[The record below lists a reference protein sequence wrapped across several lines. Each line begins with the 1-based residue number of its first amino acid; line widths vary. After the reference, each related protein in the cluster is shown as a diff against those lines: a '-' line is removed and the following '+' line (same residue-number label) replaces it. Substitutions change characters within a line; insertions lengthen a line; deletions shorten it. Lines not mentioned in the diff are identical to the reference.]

1 MSSNVVAIDQ
11 RAHAREVSAE
21 VRRQQLAERSDRV
34 VGAIKRNRRARMM
47 ATKRWWL
54 TVTGVTA
61 LVSVSLGAGAAWWW
75 QQSSAVSA
83 KTAVAVL
90 PIAKPQEVKATQPL
104 QPAVVAAVQPVTPA
118 PAPIQVQPVEA
129 SSMGR
134 LPSGAPGNPNQP
146 HKTVHPAPASKPAGR
161 PAAPLQ
167 EAQVSK
173 DKPSTT
179 QYEAP
184 AANVSKPA
192 IINPLVAAVPVATP
206 APAVAT
212 TSPYQVVG
220 VPVDGVLQ
228 IKIGKDPAIKHI
240 RIGERLPSGEVL
252 RKANSETGQVDTS
265 ERSFKATGS
274 N

>member
-21 VRRQQLAERSDRV
+21 VRRQQLAERSERV

-54 TVTGVTA
+54 IVTGATA
-61 LVSVSLGAGAAWWW
+61 LVSVSIGAGATWWM
-75 QQSSAVSA
+75 QQSNAGSTRTA
-83 KTAVAVL
+83 TAVLSV
-90 PIAKPQEVKATQPL
+90 AKPLEVKATQPV
-104 QPAVVAAVQPVTPA
+104 QPAVVAVQPAPPA
-118 PAPIQVQPVEA
+118 PAPVQPVEA
-129 SSMGR
+129 SPMGR

-184 AANVSKPA
+184 IANAPKPA
-192 IINPLVAAVPVATP
+192 IVNPAAVPVVTP
-206 APAVAT
+206 APVVAT
-212 TSPYQVVG
+212 TSLYQVVG

-240 RIGERLPSGEVL
+240 RIGERLPGGEVL

>member
-21 VRRQQLAERSDRV
+21 VRRQQLAERSERV

-54 TVTGVTA
+54 TVTGATA
-61 LVSVSLGAGAAWWW
+61 LVSVSIGAGAAWWW
-75 QQSSAVSA
+75 QQSSAVSTR
-83 KTAVAVL
+83 TAIAVL
-90 PIAKPQEVKATQPL
+90 PIAKPQEVKAVLQV
-104 QPAVVAAVQPVTPA
+104 QPAVVAAVQPAPPA
-118 PAPIQVQPVEA
+118 PAPVQPVVA
-129 SSMGR
+129 SPMGR
-134 LPSGAPGNPNQP
+134 LPSGVPGNLIQP
-146 HKTVHPAPASKPAGR
+146 HKAVHPAPVGKPAGR
-161 PAAPLQ
+161 STAPLQ

-192 IINPLVAAVPVATP
+192 IVNPPVVSVVTP
-206 APAVAT
+206 TPAVAT

-228 IKIGKDPAIKHI
+228 IKIGKDPAIKHV
-240 RIGERLPSGEVL
+240 RIGERLPGGEVL